1 MADIIYINR
10 GITQQ
15 ERFPATLDPSHTP
28 IDQRELIDLVNFST
42 KYASLI
48 NYYTTDAN
56 NQLIHDGDW
65 TFLTRNELFLLAE
78 IGTFNFRQSQEQI
91 RLIISTLGSKIS
103 VLNDKLYALRL
114 LFEHILKMLNQLND
128 WYLRTQKE
136 CQTLHADC
144 SNGIENTLAPNL
156 QSIKA
161 YDLFYS
167 NHAYIQPYTYLPKD
181 AFNTF
186 DKDLWKLKWDYY
198 LIEKKENELK
208 TKVVGITDP
217 NEIIRL
223 TYTGLSTI
231 AQSIQYN
238 RNYLINQ
245 AKRLFEERLATSSN
259 IKPDLA
265 LMITFFKLFKE
276 AQDKQNELTKKHLD
290 FYYKSVLQFNE
301 APLQP
306 DKTILT
312 IELTPETPDL
322 QIEAGLQFDAGKDEQ
337 GNGIVYESI
346 DTSILNQIKVVDIRT
361 FFVGGNTYIKPYF
374 ELQKPV
380 RLVTGMYRNAQN
392 PVQLNGTNGFAIIG
406 EDQIELAPEQRT
418 MEDVNLGFAFSSA
431 ALFLSGGERQISVTI
446 YFSKTSFQKQFY
458 SLLTNLTQADVKIAR
473 TIDLSPEQLFHVV
486 FDDAFT
492 ISVTGAKNWL
502 NLALKKISY
511 SVETSTFQFLIHL
524 PTAQEAITAYDAKV
538 HGSGYVGNYPVI
550 TFQLKNQ
557 FPYPVYNFLNGLEL
571 IKVEV
576 EVNVS
581 QLKNFTLT
589 NQYGLLDLSK
599 PFQPLGVQ
607 PDNGAYMLIG
617 SAELFSKQ
625 LNQLSITMDW
635 QALPL
640 VLLDKTYY
648 KDFYHYYKAY
658 NLSPE
663 INNLSF
669 TLSPSVLKDGS
680 WVNLD
685 LTDTLYLYNEQTPA
699 SSNANPVDTSAT
711 EIPAVPLG
719 SLPLAD
725 TTVLNIPNQTNS
737 QAPNGILLPYLSAPL
752 VYTPTS
758 SYGFVKLTLNNPN
771 TGFGASLYSNLLS
784 SALLKNAKVQLE
796 DVLKRKKSEDAATD
810 EQQLPQTPFTPL
822 AKSISVSYSAT
833 DTIDLVSGN
842 YANDANTAFYHI
854 DAFATYPLDSKGLA
868 TSDIEKNTTTHKD
881 TDAFKN
887 LILNRA
893 DKIEIKKE
901 DNELVNN
908 NTIGAY
914 RLLVPSYSSQGNLY
928 LGLKDV
934 VAPSSLKLY
943 LVIAEKAL
951 QRDVEVLPTV
961 NWSYLS
967 KSGSWT
973 DFVAGKTI
981 TDATYNLTRSG
992 TITLALPEDI
1002 TNATEILPNGLFWLR
1017 AQVRNELNVFSRLL
1031 FVYSQVLEVVY
1042 SNSSQTQ
1049 RSNLVLPANT
1059 ITKSII
1065 PIPSIKSIFQPLISA
1080 GGILPENQTAFYTRI
1095 SETLRHKNRAIQCWD
1110 YERLL
1115 LEKFPQVSKAKCI
1128 DASNTRKMNAFNN
1141 HFDIVVIPQLSG
1153 EGVITNNRFGPV
1165 FSLALLEEMEHYLKP
1180 LASPHVKFDVLNP
1193 IYERLKITCDVKF
1206 KTDDAFYIRQLNT
1219 DIRTFLSPWL
1229 DEKSHKYIIGEGIQ
1243 KSTIMGYIQ
1252 QLDYVDFITKFSI
1265 TKVARIKNKYYFY
1278 DSAKTIAS
1286 HTDMLYALSP
1296 RSVFVSATEHLINP
1310 ITEIVYKD
1318 PVPMGIG
1325 LLAIESDFIVDNV
1338 KISLPLLTS
1347 NLQDEDSVNP
1357 NLYLI

>member
-1 MADIIYINR
+1 M
-10 GITQQ
+10 QK
-15 ERFPATLDPSHTP
+15 ERFPNTLDPSHTP
-28 IDQRELIDLVNFST
+28 IDQRELIDLVNFSA
-42 KYASLI
+42 KYANLI

-78 IGTFNFRQSQEQI
+78 IGTFNSLQSHEQV
-91 RLIISTLGSKIS
+91 RLIVSTLGITTS

-156 QSIKA
+156 QTIKA

-167 NHAYIQPYTYLPKD
+167 NHAYIHPYTYLPKN
-181 AFNTF
+181 AFDGF
-186 DKDLWKLKWDYY
+186 DKDLWKLKWDYN

-208 TKVVGITDP
+208 TKVEGITDP

-245 AKRLFEERLATSSN
+245 AKRLFDERLATSSN

-265 LMITFFKLFKE
+265 LMITFFQLFKE
-276 AQDKQNELTKKHLD
+276 AQDKQNDLTKKHLD

-312 IELTPETPDL
+312 IELTPETPYL

-361 FFVGGNTYIKPYF
+361 LFVGGNTYIKPYF
-374 ELQKPV
+374 ELQKPM
-380 RLVTGMYRNAQN
+380 RLVTGMYRNAQD
-392 PVQLNGTNGFAIIG
+392 PIQLNGTNGFAIIG

-458 SLLTNLTQADVKIAR
+458 SLLTNLTQADIRIAH

-486 FDDAFT
+486 FDNAFT
-492 ISVTGAKNWL
+492 ILVTGAKSWINLTL
-502 NLALKKISY
+502 NKISY

-524 PTAQEAITAYDAKV
+524 PAAQEAITSYNAKV
-538 HGSGYVGNYPVI
+538 HGAGYAGNYPVI

-571 IKVEV
+571 IKVDV

-607 PDNGAYMLIG
+607 PDKGAYMLIG

-640 VLLDKTYY
+640 VLLDKTSY

-669 TLSPSVLKDGS
+669 TLSPSVLKDGN

-685 LTDTLYLYNEQTPA
+685 LTDTLYLYNEQAPA
-699 SSNANPVDTSAT
+699 NTTVNPVDASAT
-711 EIPAVPLG
+711 EITPTPLG

-737 QAPNGILLPYLSAPL
+737 QAPNAILLPYLSAPL
-752 VYTPTS
+752 VYTPNS
-758 SYGFVKLTLNNPN
+758 SYGFIKLTLNNPN
-771 TGFGASLYSNLLS
+771 TGFGASLYGNLLS

-796 DVLKRKKSEDAATD
+796 DVLKRKKSEDATAS
-810 EQQLPQTPFTPL
+810 EQELPQTPFSPL
-822 AKSISVSYSAT
+822 AKSISVSYSAA

-842 YANDANTAFYHI
+842 YANDPNTVFYHI

-868 TSDIEKNTTTHKD
+868 TSVIEKNSATQKD
-881 TDAFKN
+881 ADALQKLVVN
-887 LILNRA
+887 LA
-893 DKIEIKKE
+893 EKKE
-901 DNELVNN
+901 NTELGDINA
-908 NTIGAY
+908 IGAY
-914 RLLVPSYSSQGNLY
+914 RLLVPSYTSQGNLY
-928 LGLKDV
+928 LGLTEV

-943 LVIAEKAL
+943 LVIAEKSL
-951 QRDVEVLPTV
+951 QRDVDVLPTV

-973 DFVAGKTI
+973 DFVVGKTI
-981 TDATYNLTRSG
+981 TDTTYNLTRSG
-992 TITLALPEDI
+992 IITLALPEDI
-1002 TNATEILPNGLFWLR
+1002 TNETQILPNGLFWLR

-1031 FVYSQVLEVVY
+1031 FVYSQVIEVAY
-1042 SNSSQTQ
+1042 SNSNQTQ

-1065 PIPSIKSIFQPLISA
+1065 PVPSIKSIFQPLISA

-1095 SETLRHKNRAIQCWD
+1095 SETLRHKNRAIQSWD

-1115 LEKFPQVSKAKCI
+1115 LQKFPQVSKAKCI
-1128 DASNTRKMNAFNN
+1128 DATNTRKMNALKN

-1165 FSLALLEEMEHYLKP
+1165 FSLALLEEMEQYLKP

-1206 KTDDAFYIRQLNT
+1206 KTDDAFYIRQLNN

-1243 KSTIMGYIQ
+1243 KSTIMGFIQ
-1252 QLDYVDFITKFSI
+1252 QLEYVDFITKFSI

-1278 DSAKTIAS
+1278 DSAKTIAN

-1310 ITEIVYKD
+1310 ITEIAYKD

-1325 LLAIESDFIVDNV
+1325 LLAIDSDFIVDNV
-1338 KISLPLLTS
+1338 KISLPILVANS
-1347 NLQDEDSVNP
+1347 QDEDSVNP
-1357 NLYLI
+1357 NFYLI